1 MVGMD
6 VTGGNWSIRHTRFPV
21 LSLNRQIEISMMNNL
36 RNNKDFFA
44 GLMFIVIGTGAV
56 FIARDYPIGSA
67 TRMGP
72 GYFPVALGG
81 LLFLFGVYIMVQGV
95 IKKVKMEGTWSMKA
109 WIILPIS
116 TVIFGYLM
124 DHGGFVPALLALVFI
139 SAAAGNEFKFRE
151 VLIMALLLTVGS
163 VGLFIYALEMP
174 YPLFPWS
181 Q

>member
-1 MVGMD
+1 MKD
-6 VTGGNWSIRHTRFPV
+6 NI
-21 LSLNRQIEISMMNNL
+21 
-36 RNNKDFFA
+36 RNNTDFFA
-44 GLMFIVIGTGAV
+44 GLMFIFIGSGAV

-81 LLFLFGVYIMVQGV
+81 LLFLFGVYIMVQGL
-95 IKKVKMEGTWSMKA
+95 IKKKKMEGSWSLKA
-109 WIILPIS
+109 WIILPIA
-116 TVIFGYLM
+116 TIIFGWLM
-124 DHGGFVPALLALVFI
+124 DHGGFVPALVALIFI
-139 SAAAGNEFKFRE
+139 SAAAGDEFSLRE
-151 VLIMALLLTVGS
+151 VLIMAVLLTVAS

>member
-1 MVGMD
+1 MKD
-6 VTGGNWSIRHTRFPV
+6 
-21 LSLNRQIEISMMNNL
+21 NL
-36 RNNKDFFA
+36 RNNTDFFA
-44 GLMFIVIGTGAV
+44 GLMFILIGAGAI

-95 IKKVKMEGTWSMKA
+95 IKKKEMQGTWSMKA
-109 WIILPIS
+109 WIILPIA
-116 TVIFGYLM
+116 TIIFGYVM
-124 DHGGFVPALLALVFI
+124 DHGGFVPALLALIFI
-139 SAAAGNEFKFRE
+139 TASAGDEFKFRE
-151 VLIMALLLTVGS
+151 VLIMAALLTVGS